1 MQVNSDFFPL
11 TQIATRFVE
20 QLVQCR
26 RLKLKVHEASE
37 HHVLIEL
44 PYSTE
49 LIGYPD
55 TGVIHGGVI
64 TTLMDTASG
73 SAVVCAIYD
82 EYKSLELSPTLDLRV
97 DYMKPA
103 EPNKPVYGFAECY
116 KISSSVSFTRA
127 IAYQDSID
135 DPIAHAVGSFMRIS
149 PEMIGDDFRQAL
161 LGQQKTAAEPIAEES
176 TIRETPLAKSIAPD
190 RQALDVKQLD
200 GKELDVKEM
209 VKKATE
215 LNDFGHLLGHVP
227 YTNFIGMSV
236 ERFGDELVF
245 RLPAKDDNIGNP
257 ILPAIHGGVI
267 AGFMEMSAIVQLMVF
282 MNTSKVPKVVDFSID
297 YLRAGYH
304 KDTFAECKI
313 TRQGRRV
320 ANVSINCWQTSR
332 KKLIATARA
341 HFLID

>member
-1 MQVNSDFFPL
+1 MKVSPEFFPL
-11 TQIATRFVE
+11 TQIATRFVD
-20 QLVQCR
+20 QLAQCR
-26 RLKLKVHEASE
+26 RLNLKVHEASE

-44 PYSTE
+44 PYAHE

-73 SAVVCAIYD
+73 SAVVCSIFEKYQA
-82 EYKSLELSPTLDLRV
+82 LEISPTLDLRV

-103 EPNKPVYGFAECY
+103 DPNKPVYGFAECY
-116 KISSSVSFTRA
+116 KISSSVAFTRG

-149 PEMIGDDFRQAL
+149 PEMIGDEFPQIL
-161 LGQQKTAAEPIAEES
+161 LGKIPSTQYARSSEADVES
-176 TIRETPLAKSIAPD
+176 RASEQIISTSSQI
-190 RQALDVKQLD
+190 
-200 GKELDVKEM
+200 DVKEI

-215 LNDFGHLLGHVP
+215 LNDFSHLLAHVP
-227 YTNFIGMSV
+227 YTNFIGMAV
-236 ERFGDELVF
+236 ESFGDELVF
-245 RLPAKDDNIGNP
+245 KLPAKDDNIGNP

-282 MNTSKVPKVVDFSID
+282 MHTTKVPKVVDFSID

-320 ANVSINCWQTSR
+320 ANVSINCWQTNR

>member
-11 TQIATRFVE
+11 TQIATRFVD
-20 QLVQCR
+20 QLAQCR

-44 PYSTE
+44 PYNKQ

-64 TTLMDTASG
+64 TTLMDTACG

-82 EYKSLELSPTLDLRV
+82 KYQSLELSPTLDLRV

-103 EPNKPVYGFAECY
+103 DPNKPVYGFAECY

-135 DPIAHAVGSFMRIS
+135 DPIAHSVGSFMRIS
-149 PEMIGDDFRQAL
+149 PEMIGDEFRQAL
-161 LGQQKTAAEPIAEES
+161 LGQQGQASEALEEKSAVLETRASNLLVPDIEES
-176 TIRETPLAKSIAPD
+176 
-190 RQALDVKQLD
+190 DV
-200 GKELDVKEM
+200 KELDVKKI
-209 VKKATE
+209 VKQATA
-215 LNDFGHLLGHVP
+215 LNDFSHLLAHVP
-227 YTNFIGMSV
+227 YTNFIGMNV

-245 RLPAKDDNIGNP
+245 RLPAKDENIGNP
-257 ILPAIHGGVI
+257 TLPAIHGGVI

-282 MNTSKVPKVVDFSID
+282 MHTSRVPKVVDFSID

-320 ANVSINCWQTSR
+320 ANVSINCWQTNR

>member
-1 MQVNSDFFPL
+1 MKVSPEFFPL
-11 TQIATRFVE
+11 TQIATRFVD
-20 QLVQCR
+20 QLAQCR
-26 RLKLKVHEASE
+26 RLNLRVHEASE
-37 HHVLIEL
+37 HHVLVEL
-44 PYSTE
+44 PYSHE

-73 SAVVCAIYD
+73 SAVVCSIFEKYQV
-82 EYKSLELSPTLDLRV
+82 LEISPTLDLRV

-103 EPNKPVYGFAECY
+103 DPNKPVYGFAECY
-116 KISSSVSFTRA
+116 KISSSVAFTRC

-149 PEMIGDDFRQAL
+149 PEMIGDEFPQIL
-161 LGQQKTAAEPIAEES
+161 LGKGPS
-176 TIRETPLAKSIAPD
+176 TQLEQSDGGDAGKN
-190 RQALDVKQLD
+190 ALKQVISTSSQI
-200 GKELDVKEM
+200 DVKEI

-215 LNDFGHLLGHVP
+215 LNDFSHLLAHVP
-227 YTNFIGMSV
+227 YANFIGMAV
-236 ERFGDELVF
+236 ECFGDELVF
-245 RLPAKDDNIGNP
+245 KLPAKDDNIGNP

-282 MNTSKVPKVVDFSID
+282 MHTTKVPKVVDFSID

-304 KDTFAECKI
+304 KDSFAECKI

-320 ANVSINCWQTSR
+320 ANVSINCWQMNR

>member
-1 MQVNSDFFPL
+1 MQVNSTFFPL
-11 TQIATRFVE
+11 TQIATRFVD
-20 QLVQCR
+20 QLAQCR
-26 RLKLKVHEASE
+26 RLKLNVLEASE

-82 EYKSLELSPTLDLRV
+82 KYQSLELSPTLDLRV

-103 EPNKPVYGFAECY
+103 DPNKPVYGFAECY

-149 PEMIGDDFRQAL
+149 PEMIGDEFRQAL
-161 LGQQKTAAEPIAEES
+161 LGQTAEPLRDKIAVVDEQVAMLFDPTQQE
-176 TIRETPLAKSIAPD
+176 
-190 RQALDVKQLD
+190 LDA
-200 GKELDVKEM
+200 KELDIKEA

-215 LNDFGHLLGHVP
+215 LNDFGYLLGHVP

-236 ERFGDELVF
+236 ERFGDEMVF

-257 ILPAIHGGVI
+257 MLPAIHGGVI

-320 ANVSINCWQTSR
+320 ANVSINCWQTNR

>member
-1 MQVNSDFFPL
+1 M
-11 TQIATRFVE
+11 TQIATRFVD
-20 QLVQCR
+20 QLAQCR
-26 RLKLKVHEASE
+26 RLKLKVLEASE

-44 PYSTE
+44 PYNKE

-82 EYKSLELSPTLDLRV
+82 KYQSLELSPTLDLRV

-103 EPNKPVYGFAECY
+103 DPNKPVYGFAECY

-149 PEMIGDDFRQAL
+149 PEMIGDEFRQAL
-161 LGQQKTAAEPIAEES
+161 LGQSSLNSDPLEEES
-176 TIRETPLAKSIAPD
+176 GLSKTRASNNLPSHIKGLDVK
-190 RQALDVKQLD
+190 ALDVKTPIA
-200 GKELDVKEM
+200 KELDVKQI

-257 ILPAIHGGVI
+257 TLPAIHGGVI

-282 MNTSKVPKVVDFSID
+282 MHTSRVPKVVDFSID

-320 ANVSINCWQTSR
+320 ANVSINCWQTNR

>member
-1 MQVNSDFFPL
+1 MKVNPEFFPL
-11 TQIATRFVE
+11 TEIATRFVD
-20 QLVQCR
+20 QLAQCR
-26 RLKLKVHEASE
+26 RLNLRVHEASE

-44 PYSTE
+44 PYANE

-73 SAVVCAIYD
+73 SAVVCSIF
-82 EYKSLELSPTLDLRV
+82 EKYKTLEISPTLDLRV

-103 EPNKPVYGFAECY
+103 DPNKPVYGFAECY
-116 KISSSVSFTRA
+116 KISSSVAFTRG

-149 PEMIGDDFRQAL
+149 PEMIGDEFPKIL
-161 LGQQKTAAEPIAEES
+161 LGKAPSTQFNRSGGDVGNSVLEPMIS
-176 TIRETPLAKSIAPD
+176 TSSQI
-190 RQALDVKQLD
+190 
-200 GKELDVKEM
+200 DVKEI
-209 VKKATE
+209 VKQATE
-215 LNDFGHLLGHVP
+215 LNDFSHLLAQVP
-227 YTNFIGMSV
+227 YTNFIGMAV

-245 RLPAKDDNIGNP
+245 KLPAKGDNIGNP

-282 MNTSKVPKVVDFSID
+282 MHTTKVPKVVDFSID

-304 KDTFAECKI
+304 KDSFAECKI

-320 ANVSINCWQTSR
+320 ANVSINCWQTNR
-332 KKLIATARA
+332 EKLIATARA

>member
-1 MQVNSDFFPL
+1 MKVNPEFFPL
-11 TQIATRFVE
+11 TQIATRFVD
-20 QLVQCR
+20 QLAQCR
-26 RLKLKVHEASE
+26 RLKLTVHEASE

-44 PYSTE
+44 PYNSE

-73 SAVVCAIYD
+73 SAVVCSIYE
-82 EYKSLELSPTLDLRV
+82 EYQSLELSPTLDLRV

-116 KISSSVSFTRA
+116 KISSSVAFTRA

-149 PEMIGDDFRQAL
+149 PEMIGDNFRQVL
-161 LGQQKTAAEPIAEES
+161 LGKGTAYTDTASSSSKGAEQAEVIVPE
-176 TIRETPLAKSIAPD
+176 RPAL
-190 RQALDVKQLD
+190 LDVKQI
-200 GKELDVKEM
+200 VKQ
-209 VKKATE
+209 ATE
-215 LNDFGHLLGHVP
+215 LNDFSHLLAHVP
-227 YTNFIGMSV
+227 YTNFIGMAV

-245 RLPAKDDNIGNP
+245 RLPSKDDNIGNP
-257 ILPAIHGGVI
+257 TLPAIHGGVI

-320 ANVSINCWQTSR
+320 ANVSIDCWQTSR